1 MAVPDALQGALDWW
15 QANPWAMRG
24 AGILAIWVVTVM
36 FVRLNGRI
44 IRTLDERSAAFDLSP
59 RLLDRLD
66 RTLDAFGVLVAVLLT
81 LAVMGIGGA
90 LWGALTALGVAGI
103 IIGFAAK
110 DVFANL
116 FAGFVILMEHPFM
129 PGDAIEVAGVGGV
142 VKTVTLRS
150 TVLTTWDGRQVTLPN
165 AKFIDNSITN
175 FSANPTRRVDAQVAI
190 LHESD
195 AVAAMRILKDV
206 VERYPD
212 RDAAQGIDVRVVEL
226 REYAIVLEVR
236 FWVPSE
242 KLLDARTQV
251 FVGITRGFHES
262 GIELAVPVRRTL
274 NVVGA
279 PASALAAPDVVTVE
293 GG

>member
-1 MAVPDALQGALDWW
+1 MPDALQGALDWW